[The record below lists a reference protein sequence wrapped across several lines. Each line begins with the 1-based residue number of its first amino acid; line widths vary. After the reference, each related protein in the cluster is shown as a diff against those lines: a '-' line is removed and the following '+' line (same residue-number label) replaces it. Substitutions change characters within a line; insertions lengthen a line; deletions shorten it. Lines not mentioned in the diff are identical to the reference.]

1 MQYNE
6 STPATLFDS
15 TNPFENYVFFADSK
29 FSDVVNANKDNIDI
43 NFDNLFSNIDLAET
57 ISNLLGYEIKSITE
71 NHVELS
77 NNKKYPINQKN
88 LSSEDKE
95 MLIKLIKPLIWWG
108 NDFKKLNEKYIRA
121 NC

>member
-1 MQYNE
+1 MQYND

-15 TNPFENYVFFADSK
+15 TNPFENYIFFADSK
-29 FSDVVNANKDNIDI
+29 FSEVVNANKENIDI

-88 LSSEDKE
+88 LSSKDKE

-108 NDFKKLNEKYIRA
+108 E
-121 NC
+121 